1 MRVEEA
7 EDEDISAGETMLGIK
22 RTCLFK
28 ISILI
33 LSNSK
38 NFKRLAQTSSKLVSK
53 F

>member
-38 NFKRLAQTSSKLVSK
+38 TSNDWLRPVLS
-53 F
+53 